1 MSGSKDG
8 VVAEGD
14 QKELNTVMESISF
27 GKSHTYKK
35 LTFQAF
41 SAAISHQDQVRFVKS
56 YLSSLN
62 NSIH

>member
-8 VVAEGD
+8 VATEGD

-41 SAAISHQDQVRFVKS
+41 SAAISHQD
-56 YLSSLN
+56 
-62 NSIH
+62 